1 MNAFRT
7 VWDGLDWSFVTQ
19 TLLSV
24 VPALIC
30 ITLHEMAHGL
40 VALWLGDTTA
50 RDAGRLTL
58 NPLRHID
65 IWGLLMM
72 VICGFGWAK
81 PVPVNMYNFKN
92 PKRGMALTALAGPA
106 ANIIISCLALA
117 LYGRVYA
124 SLYDSAV
131 GAYVL
136 QMIELTAYLSCALAV
151 FNILPIPP
159 LDGSKVL
166 FSLVSDRTYSW
177 LMRYERYGFLI
188 LMALVFFN
196 VISGPLS
203 AATGWVYEKL
213 FSIAQFTFGLVN

>member
-1 MNAFRT
+1 
-7 VWDGLDWSFVTQ
+7 
-19 TLLSV
+19 
-24 VPALIC
+24 
-30 ITLHEMAHGL
+30 
-40 VALWLGDTTA
+40 
-50 RDAGRLTL
+50 
-58 NPLRHID
+58 
-65 IWGLLMM
+65 
-72 VICGFGWAK
+72 
-81 PVPVNMYNFKN
+81 MYNFKN

-124 SLYDSAV
+124 SLYDSAA

-166 FSLVSDRTYSW
+166 FSLVGDRTYSW